1 MKHDD
6 ATRFTTHWIQA
17 QPTVF
22 AFVSAALSSYSD
34 AEDVVQKVA
43 TVAIAKFSDYDESRP
58 FVNWCIG
65 LARFEIL
72 RYLRDRGTDRHR
84 YVTDSL
90 GAIVTAF
97 EETAP
102 DLDERRRAL
111 SVCLKQLTGRPR
123 EVLEKRYGDGLKTG
137 AIAEAMRLA
146 ANSVSRILNR
156 TYSSLR
162 DCIGRKLTTEG
173 GP

>member
-1 MKHDD
+1 MKNDD
-6 ATRFTTHWIQA
+6 ATRFTTYWIQA

-22 AFVSAALSSYSD
+22 AFVSAALSNYSD

-72 RYLRDRGTDRHR
+72 RHLRDRGTDRHR
-84 YVTDSL
+84 YVADSL
-90 GAIVTAF
+90 HDIVSAF
-97 EETAP
+97 EDTAP

-111 SVCLKQLTGRPR
+111 SVCLERVEGRSR

-137 AIAEAMRLA
+137 AIAEAMGLA
-146 ANSVSRILNR
+146 ANSISRILNR

-162 DCIGRKLTTEG
+162 DCIGQQLSVG
-173 GP
+173 GGA